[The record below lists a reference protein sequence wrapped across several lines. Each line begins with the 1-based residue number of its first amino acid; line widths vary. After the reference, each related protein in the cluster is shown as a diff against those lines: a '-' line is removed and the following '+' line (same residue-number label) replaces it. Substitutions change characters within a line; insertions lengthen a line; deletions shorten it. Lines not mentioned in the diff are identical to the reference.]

1 MTQAK
6 MNSEAK
12 QPASADGAPG
22 KAVSLWLPVLL
33 TAAVLLGAVVIQIA
47 EPPIVAALRN
57 AVFDSYQ
64 RWRPRPYEPVPVRI
78 LDIDDASLER
88 IGQWPWPRTV
98 MAEIVDRLHALGAV
112 TVAFDVMFA
121 EPDRTSPAAALAGL
135 HGIHAVAEALGELPD
150 HDQIFAE
157 TIARGVVVTGFALRA
172 GAGAERFPRQAARYV
187 TAGDDPRQFLAAHT
201 GAVSTLEILEA
212 GTAGNG
218 ALSFTSDTDGV
229 IRRTPMMFRIGEDLY
244 PTLAAEALRVAQ
256 SAGNYVVKSS
266 GASGEERAG
275 GQTGIV
281 AVQIGGAIVP
291 TDPEG
296 AVWLHYTRPEPSRY
310 VPAWTLL
317 AGEVGPGVFDGHIVF
332 VGTSAQGLQD
342 VRFSPL
348 GGVIPGVEI
357 HAQTIEQIMLGNT
370 LSRPDWAKAAESIL
384 MVAIGAVVI
393 VLVLRFGAMWSAV
406 AGLGGVGAACYASWH
421 AFAAERLL
429 LDPVTPAAAAILVF
443 LATSIPRHMQAER
456 RQKWIRQ
463 AFASYVSPNL
473 VQHLIDNPGTL
484 ALGGETRECT
494 FVMTDLAGFTSLMEK
509 FDPKTVVSLLN
520 EYLDRMIAIAFSH
533 DGTLDRIVGD
543 AVAVMF
549 SAPVT
554 QDDHAARGIACAL
567 EMDAFADA
575 FARAKQAE
583 GIPFGTTRIGV
594 NTGSVLVGNFGG
606 GTMFDY
612 RALGDPI
619 NTAARLESV
628 NKQLGTRVCVSGSTV
643 ARCPGFVGRPVGT
656 LVLKGKTEGIE
667 AFEPLADGAADSP
680 ANRDYDAAY
689 RLLKAGDAGARAAF
703 AALADAHPEDALAR
717 FHLTRLERGDTGA
730 RVVLTEK

>member
-1 MTQAK
+1 
-6 MNSEAK
+6 MNTESQ

-22 KAVSLWLPVLL
+22 KAASLWLPVLL
-33 TAAVLLGAVVIQIA
+33 AAAVLLGAVVIQIV
-47 EPPIVAALRN
+47 EPPIVVALRN
-57 AVFDSYQ
+57 AVFDSHQ
-64 RWRPRPYEPVPVRI
+64 RWRPRVYEPVPVRI

-98 MAEIVDRLHALGAV
+98 MAEIVDRLHAQGAA

-157 TIARGVVVTGFALRA
+157 TIARGAVVTGFALRA
-172 GAGAERFPRQAARYV
+172 GAGAERLPRRAARYV

-212 GTAGNG
+212 SAVGNG
-218 ALSFTSDTDGV
+218 ALSFTADTDGV
-229 IRRTPMMFRIGEDLY
+229 IRRTPLMFRIGEALY
-244 PTLAAEALRVAQ
+244 PTLSAEALRVAQ
-256 SAGNYVVKSS
+256 GAGNYVVKSS

-317 AGEVGPGVFDGHIVF
+317 ADEVGPGVFDGHIVF

-348 GGVIPGVEI
+348 GGVVPGVEI
-357 HAQTIEQIMLGNT
+357 HAQTIEQIILGNT
-370 LSRPDWAKAAESIL
+370 LSRPDWATAAEAIL
-384 MVAIGAVVI
+384 TVAIGAVVI

-421 AFAAERLL
+421 AFAADRLL
-429 LDPVTPAAAAILVF
+429 LDPVTPGAAAVLVF
-443 LATSIPRHMQAER
+443 LATSIPRHMQAES

-549 SAPVT
+549 SAPVI

-667 AFEPLADGAADSP
+667 AFEPLTDGAAGSP
-680 ANRDYDAAY
+680 ANRDYDAAF
-689 RLLKAGDAGARAAF
+689 RLLESNESGARAAF
-703 AALADAHPEDALAR
+703 AALAEACPDDPLAR
-717 FHLTRLERGDTGA
+717 FHLNRLERGDTGT

>member
-6 MNSEAK
+6 MSSEAK

-33 TAAVLLGAVVIQIA
+33 AAAVLLGAVVIQIA

-121 EPDRTSPAAALAGL
+121 EPDCTSPAAALAGL

-212 GTAGNG
+212 GAAGNG

-256 SAGNYVVKSS
+256 GAGNYVVKSS

-429 LDPVTPAAAAILVF
+429 LDPVTLAAAAILVF
-443 LATSIPRHMQAER
+443 LATSIPRHM
-456 RQKWIRQ
+456 
-463 AFASYVSPNL
+463 
-473 VQHLIDNPGTL
+473 
-484 ALGGETRECT
+484 
-494 FVMTDLAGFTSLMEK
+494 
-509 FDPKTVVSLLN
+509 
-520 EYLDRMIAIAFSH
+520 
-533 DGTLDRIVGD
+533 
-543 AVAVMF
+543 
-549 SAPVT
+549 
-554 QDDHAARGIACAL
+554 
-567 EMDAFADA
+567 
-575 FARAKQAE
+575 
-583 GIPFGTTRIGV
+583 
-594 NTGSVLVGNFGG
+594 
-606 GTMFDY
+606 
-612 RALGDPI
+612 
-619 NTAARLESV
+619 
-628 NKQLGTRVCVSGSTV
+628 
-643 ARCPGFVGRPVGT
+643 
-656 LVLKGKTEGIE
+656 
-667 AFEPLADGAADSP
+667 
-680 ANRDYDAAY
+680 
-689 RLLKAGDAGARAAF
+689 
-703 AALADAHPEDALAR
+703 
-717 FHLTRLERGDTGA
+717 
-730 RVVLTEK
+730 